1 MSGYKSGFSTLL
13 VDCFRPITAFPIGAF
28 TLNLSAIDAEKL
40 RAGAAVYD
48 KPPFHANI
56 NRP

>member
-13 VDCFRPITAFPIGAF
+13 VDCFLPITAFPIDAF

-48 KPPFHANI
+48 KPACSANVS
-56 NRP
+56 RP

>member
-13 VDCFRPITAFPIGAF
+13 VDCFLPITAFPTGAF
-28 TLNLSAIDAEKL
+28 TPNLSAIDAEKL

-48 KPPFHANI
+48 KPPLRANI